1 MGFLTHGIFN
11 TWLGHAQI
19 GHGIFNT
26 WFCTAWPASCRA
38 LFAAFCNISTKGG
51 RRSRP
56 PFVYI
61 LSDAANNALHAADH
75 AAGHAAG
82 HAVQNHVL
90 KIMYPD
96 LGMPKPCS

>member
-1 MGFLTHGIFN
+1 MQPTVQA
-11 TWLGHAQI
+11 TY
-19 GHGIFNT
+19 
-26 WFCTAWPASCRA
+26 
-38 LFAAFCNISTKGG
+38 AAFWAYIKGG

-61 LSDAANNALHAADH
+61 LSNAANNALHAADH